1 MKGLVFYIRNTD
13 LESIKEVL
21 QKNDVEGISYFE
33 IVGRGKLERGEV
45 EKIID
50 GYRSG
55 KKFVPE
61 FVTRKRVEVV
71 IPDSEVDKIL
81 NEVKKSG
88 NIHGKLF
95 IYDVPQSYDLP

>member
-21 QKNDVEGISYFE
+21 QKNNVEGISYFE
-33 IVGRGKLERGEV
+33 IAGQGKLERGEV
-45 EKIID
+45 EKIIY

-71 IPDSEVDKIL
+71 IPDSEVDKIID
-81 NEVKKSG
+81 EVKKSS
-88 NIHGKLF
+88 NIHGKIF
-95 IYDVPQSYDLP
+95 IYDVTQSYDLP